1 MMGERVFERSQMAR
15 GRVLVV
21 DDEPLLARSLSRL
34 LGGEHDVVAVSS
46 GLAAL
51 ELLRTG
57 ERFDVLL
64 CDLRMPGMSGIE
76 LYERVGASMPEVT
89 ERMVFFTGAA
99 FSSDVRAFLRSVQN
113 EHVEK
118 PFDPPALRALVRRF
132 VARNALHAR

>member
-1 MMGERVFERSQMAR
+1 
-15 GRVLVV
+15 LIV

-34 LGGEHDVVAVSS
+34 LGDEHDVVAVSS
-46 GLAAL
+46 GVAAL
-51 ELLRTG
+51 QLLRAG

-76 LYERVGASMPEVT
+76 LYERVGQSMPEVT

-99 FSSDVRAFLRSVQN
+99 FSSDVHTFLRSVRN
-113 EHVEK
+113 EHLEK

-132 VARNALHAR
+132 VTRNASLSG